1 MKSNTGITSIFK
13 TTQEILN
20 NPWQEYIEDP
30 MVPNIVPQK
39 LEWHDIRNMNIDDVE
54 IWEQIYYRPGDI
66 GIYAAW
72 NPFGELYMI
81 TYNLYLETDFGIE
94 TFYGPDA
101 ASEVKDKAKQLGIN
115 LEINKIWVDELNSW
129 MYDDSRLTPF

>member
-1 MKSNTGITSIFK
+1 MTVFK

-20 NPWQEYIEDP
+20 NPWQEYPEDSAI
-30 MVPNIVPQK
+30 PNIIPEK
-39 LEWHDIRNMNIDDVE
+39 LEWHDIRNMNIDDVA
-54 IWEQIYYRPGDI
+54 IWEQIYYCPGDI

-81 TYNLYLETDFGIE
+81 TYNLYIETDYGIE
-94 TFYGPDA
+94 TFYGPTA
-101 ASEVKDKAKQLGIN
+101 ASEVRDRANALGIN
-115 LEINKIWVDELNSW
+115 LELNKIWVDELNVW